1 MKNRYTN
8 VHYNENLRPYT
19 KYPEKLCNHLADH
32 YFKRRSGKLLDLCCG
47 RGEHL
52 EIFQKIGFSVY
63 GIDMDTVARDKG
75 LSVAIV
81 NIEEEPFPYEDDFFD
96 VIMMKS
102 AIEHIRN
109 IDNLISE
116 VYRVL
121 KPGGCFLATTC
132 DWKKNYKVFYDDYT
146 HKTPFTKAS
155 MEDMFKMFEFKNCFV
170 EHFYHLPFTWK
181 NALYKSLTKLFALI
195 PLKYT
200 QTSELTEFKKLIRFS
215 KEVQLLGYAEKG

>member
-1 MKNRYTN
+1 MKNRYTT

-19 KYPEKLCNHLADH
+19 QYPEKLCNHLADR
-32 YFKRRSGKLLDLCCG
+32 YFRRRSGRLLDLCCG
-47 RGEHL
+47 RGEHMEL
-52 EIFQKIGFSVY
+52 FQKIGFDVY
-63 GIDMDTVARDKG
+63 GIDMDTVGRDKG
-75 LSVAIV
+75 LNVAV
-81 NIEEEPFPYEDDFFD
+81 ADIEHEAFPFEDNFFD

-109 IDNLISE
+109 IDHVMSE

-121 KPGGCFLATTC
+121 KHGGSFLATTC

-155 MEDMFKMFEFKNCFV
+155 MEDMFKMFDFRNFFV

-181 NALYKSLTKLFALI
+181 GPFYKSLTRFFALM

-200 QTSELTEFKKLIRFS
+200 QTTELTEFKKLIRFS
-215 KEVQLLGYAEKG
+215 KEVQLLGYAEK